1 MRVPSHPTYL
11 LRMVRGRLKKL
22 ATSSHTAAGMLV
34 CGTRVTDSAHAGEA
48 RSWSFEGP
56 SIAFRL
62 VQLIRALIN
71 QNS

>member
-48 RSWSFEGP
+48 RSWSFE
-56 SIAFRL
+56 
-62 VQLIRALIN
+62 
-71 QNS
+71 